1 MRCSSAEAL
10 FEDIFIDKDAPAM
23 LENEKES
30 NDNIQEELKTFQEK
44 YLINPLNNLDT
55 SSIPRNSEIP

>member
-1 MRCSSAEAL
+1 
-10 FEDIFIDKDAPAM
+10 M
-23 LENEKES
+23 LEYEKES

-44 YLINPLNNLDT
+44 YLISPLTNLDT